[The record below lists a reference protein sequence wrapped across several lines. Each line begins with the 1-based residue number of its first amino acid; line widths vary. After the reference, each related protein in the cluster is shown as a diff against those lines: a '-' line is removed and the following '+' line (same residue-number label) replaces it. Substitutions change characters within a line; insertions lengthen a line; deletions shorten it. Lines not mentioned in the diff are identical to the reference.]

1 MSAVLFE
8 KCMACSLIHW
18 ADFFHGIDLYSNFY
32 VLFKRYRCLIV
43 TKTVIISNIKNL
55 GHHRFFPVIIR
66 KRSQLLSQH
75 KKNIN
80 IGLAKKFIQ
89 VFPSIRFYGGFLVG
103 ASDKEHSCQCRR
115 QRRCGLDPWVTKIP
129 LEEGKM
135 TACSS
140 ILAWKIPW
148 TDEPGRLQSMGP
160 QRVGRDGVCA
170 DVHMYT

>member
-1 MSAVLFE
+1 MSAILFE
-8 KCMACSLIHW
+8 KCTACSLIHW
-18 ADFFHGIDLYSNFY
+18 ADLFHGLDLYSNFY
-32 VLFKRYRCLIV
+32 VLFKRYRCLSGSV
-43 TKTVIISNIKNL
+43 MC
-55 GHHRFFPVIIR
+55 HHRFFPVIIR

-89 VFPSIRFYGGFLVG
+89 VFPSIRFYGGFLG
-103 ASDKEHSCQCRR
+103 DASDKEHSCQCRR
-115 QRRCGLDPWVTKIP
+115 QRKCGLDPWVTKVP

-160 QRVGRDGVCA
+160 QRVGRDWVRA
-170 DVHMYT
+170 DVHIYT